1 MPALPSLLA
10 ACGGFLLAVLWMDLM
25 FDVQV
30 LRHRRGG
37 AELPEP
43 VLASIAAY
51 YRRVTT
57 TARPMGHLVGAVMAV
72 TVVGLLAE
80 IAVGAGRPWIAEASL
95 ALCGGPILLAMAR
108 VYPNAVRLAACSDD
122 ARGQSALARS
132 ICRDHLACLAGILAF
147 LILRLAAAT
156 RGMG

>member
-1 MPALPSLLA
+1 MLFVPCLLA

-30 LRHRRGG
+30 LKHRRQ

-57 TARPMGHLVGAVMAV
+57 TASPMGHLVGTVMMLILV
-72 TVVGLLAE
+72 TLLIEAFTGGGASGWLLASF
-80 IAVGAGRPWIAEASL
+80 VL
-95 ALCGGPILLAMAR
+95 AGGPIGLAFAR
-108 VYPNAVRLAACSDD
+108 VVGNAIRLGSRADPVP
-122 ARGQSALARS
+122 RQSQLART
-132 ICRDHLACLAGILAF
+132 ICFDHLYCFVSILGFVA
-147 LILRLAAAT
+147 LQLVVVGT
-156 RGMG
+156 G

>member
-1 MPALPSLLA
+1 VATLLA

-30 LRHRRGG
+30 LRHRSGG
-37 AELPEP
+37 ELPEA

-72 TVVGLLAE
+72 ALLGCGVQVVQGPRGHG
-80 IAVGAGRPWIAEASL
+80 VASL
-95 ALCGGPILLAMAR
+95 ALCGGPVLLAALR
-108 VYPNAVRLAACSDD
+108 VVPNATRLATRADT
-122 ARGQSALARS
+122 ALVQSALARA
-132 ICRDHLACLAGILAF
+132 ICREHLACLAGILAF
-147 LILRLAAAT
+147 VALQLAAAAP
-156 RGMG
+156 

>member
-1 MPALPSLLA
+1 MTVSAPLLA

-30 LRHRRGG
+30 LRHRRS

-57 TARPMGHLVGAVMAV
+57 TASPMGHLVGAVMATTLLV
-72 TVVGLLAE
+72 LVVEL
-80 IAVGAGRPWIAEASL
+80 AVGGAPRGPAWASVLLSGIPIGL
-95 ALCGGPILLAMAR
+95 AVAR
-108 VYPNAVRLAACSDD
+108 VVPNAIRLAARTGD
-122 ARGQSALARS
+122 ARRQSALARS
-132 ICRDHLACLAGILAF
+132 ICRDHLVCLAGILGF
-147 LILRLAAAT
+147 VILQLARA
-156 RGMG
+156 